1 MRGSMQDMPV
11 AFDGGDV
18 TIRQAD
24 WGDMTASLESFP
36 AGLDTAPIFRGLPE
50 DRCQCPHWGYVIRGR
65 VRVRYKDREEVYK
78 AGDAYYMPPGHT
90 TFFDEPTEVLEFSP
104 RGEYQETMEV
114 AARNVAAM
122 ADGGGH

>member
-1 MRGSMQDMPV
+1 MRGSTQDMPV

-18 TIRQAD
+18 VIRQAD
-24 WGDMTASLESFP
+24 WGEMTASLETFP

-50 DRCQCPHWGYVIRGR
+50 DRCQCPHWGYVIRGQ
-65 VRVRYKDREEVYK
+65 VRVRYKDREEVYT

-90 TFFDEPTEVLEFSP
+90 TFFDETTEILEFSP
-104 RGEYQETMEV
+104 RGAYQETMEV

-122 ADGGGH
+122 AGGDQG